1 MFICLLFKEETAFSN
16 RPCALTCNDALTL
29 MIIKK
34 KENKRE
40 QKRFDFRFD
49 KKESFAKKKRSFISF
64 FNMI

>member
-16 RPCALTCNDALTL
+16 RPCAVTCNDALTL

-40 QKRFDFRFD
+40 QKRFDFKFD
-49 KKESFAKKKRSFISF
+49 KKESFANKKEASYPFVT
-64 FNMI
+64 